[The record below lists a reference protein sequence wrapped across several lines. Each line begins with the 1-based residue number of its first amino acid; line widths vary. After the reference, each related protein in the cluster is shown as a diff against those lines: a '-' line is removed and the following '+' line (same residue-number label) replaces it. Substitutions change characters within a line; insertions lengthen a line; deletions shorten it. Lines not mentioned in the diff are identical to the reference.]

1 MVKFV
6 ITVLLLS
13 CCCLTN
19 YAQPVLKKKW
29 QTDTILSV
37 PESILLD
44 QQHKQ
49 LYVSL
54 IGTGNPSAVDGNGSI
69 GILDLN
75 GKIITTEWAKG
86 LNSPK
91 GMGIHGS
98 LLYVA
103 DLKEVAIIDLKTG
116 NILKKIQF
124 PAAGMLN
131 DISIDKNGLIYISDS
146 KGGKIYSLMDQ
157 TPSIFLDSLI
167 NPNGLLA
174 VDDHL
179 YFLDSGSLFSIDRA
193 KHITKI
199 ASGMKKSTDGLQQF
213 GNDFLV
219 SCWIGAIYHVQKNG
233 KVDKLIDTE
242 SEQINTA
249 DFAFDSEQGVLYLP
263 TFFKN
268 YVAAFKVE

>member
-1 MVKFV
+1 MIKFV
-6 ITVLLLS
+6 IAVLLLTYCS
-13 CCCLTN
+13 LTN
-19 YAQPVLKKKW
+19 YAQPVLTKKW
-29 QTDTILSV
+29 QTDTILPI
-37 PESILLD
+37 PESILID
-44 QQHKQ
+44 HKHKQ

-91 GMGIHGS
+91 GMGIHDGR
-98 LLYVA
+98 LYVA
-103 DLKEVAIIDLKTG
+103 DLKEVAVIDLKTG
-116 NILKKIQF
+116 NILRKIQF

-131 DISIDKNGLIYISDS
+131 DVSIDRDGLIYISDS
-146 KGGKIYSLMDQ
+146 KGGKIYSLIDQ
-157 TPSIFLDSLI
+157 TPSIFLDSLV

-179 YFLDSGSLFSIDRA
+179 YFLDSGSLFNID
-193 KHITKI
+193 KTKQITKI

-213 GNDFLV
+213 GNDFFV
-219 SCWIGAIYHVQKNG
+219 SCWIGAIYHVQKDG
-233 KVDKLIDTE
+233 KVHKLIDTE
-242 SEQINTA
+242 NEQINTA
-249 DFAFDSEQGVLYLP
+249 DFAFDQEQKVLYLP

-268 YVAAFKVE
+268 HVAAFKVE